1 MKRKVIIEEVVSQ
14 TFEIEVEDGED
25 AYGKVKKL
33 YQQQKLIVEDPVL
46 IQANVMICDENGEE
60 TDWNDLHV

>member
-1 MKRKVIIEEVVSQ
+1 MKVKVIIEEVVSQ
-14 TFEIEVEDGED
+14 TFEVEVDDIDSVYDQIRDMYKNGTL
-25 AYGKVKKL
+25 V
-33 YQQQKLIVEDPVL
+33 VEDPTL